1 MKTAARDPFGEVS
14 PLSWAEIRSLLH
26 PVARA
31 IGEENLHLRHRL
43 TSVHLRP
50 NSWSLTLAVPI
61 WVGELLGEDI
71 RTRPW
76 YRASLEA
83 QAFVSAYFKGVDDL
97 LDHDRGPAPPG
108 VDPVPKLL
116 PILAEAHLRILG
128 VEPLTPAMTRAY
140 RRLIAEQHD
149 ASRWELQY
157 RLRPERALTPRV
169 LQRLSAKAVILEWPA
184 LFVPYWLKRPLSD
197 GRRLSALLG
206 EAFLVMQLLDDLI
219 DAPGDLVNGQPNAL
233 WIATGLHRADAP
245 LRLWTAAQ
253 RAFPDVLDLARTRA
267 RELVSR
273 APSGTYFL
281 RFCEL
286 LVHSVDVVGERAPQ
300 TISQQMLLAFLDA
313 MTRSF
318 SVQREPELGQERAVP
333 GVATQPA

>member
-1 MKTAARDPFGEVS
+1 VKTARRAPFGEVS
-14 PLSWAEIRSLLH
+14 PLSWAQIRSLLH
-26 PVARA
+26 PIARA

-76 YRASLEA
+76 YRIALEA

-97 LDHDRGPAPPG
+97 LDHDRGPAPPA
-108 VDPVPKLL
+108 VEPVPKLL

-128 VEPLTPAMTRAY
+128 VKPLTPAMTREY

-157 RLRPERALTPRV
+157 RLRPDRALTPRV
-169 LQRLSAKAVILEWPA
+169 LQRLSAKAVILKWPA
-184 LFVPYWLKRPLSD
+184 LFVPYWLERPLSQA
-197 GRRLSALLG
+197 RRLSALLG
-206 EAFLVMQLLDDLI
+206 EAFLVMQLLDDVI

-233 WIATGLHRADAP
+233 WIATGLDRTDDALKLWPAAHRV
-245 LRLWTAAQ
+245 
-253 RAFPDVLDLARTRA
+253 FPEVLDLARRRA
-267 RELVSR
+267 AELVRR

-286 LVHSVDVVGERAPQ
+286 LVRSVDVVAERAPQ
-300 TISQQMLLAFLDA
+300 TISQQTLVAFLDA

-318 SVQREPELGQERAVP
+318 SVQREPELGQERAVAR
-333 GVATQPA
+333 VAAQPA